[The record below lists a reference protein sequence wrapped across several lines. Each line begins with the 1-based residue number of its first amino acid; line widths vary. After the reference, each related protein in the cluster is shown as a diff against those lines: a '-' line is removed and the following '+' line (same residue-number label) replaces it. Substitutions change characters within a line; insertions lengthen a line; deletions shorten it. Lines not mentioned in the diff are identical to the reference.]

1 MQITKTLF
9 WLITILWLVAG
20 TFWYRSCSNCHS
32 CGSEATAAT
41 TTQDAGVTLPGF
53 TVNDGG
59 WSVSSPSNLRF
70 GLSANTP
77 VVNAEMSVLL
87 DSIAA
92 YATAHPGKTLTV
104 TGHYSSSEKNNTT
117 FANLGL
123 GRAEALK
130 TLFVSKGVAAKNI
143 LTQSQMT
150 EDLVFQPSDTLVGG
164 ISMLF
169 GRETDNDRAP
179 AEDGLFEPYTV
190 YFNTAQTSLPVD
202 DALTNYIQKAKNYLE
217 THSGTSLII
226 TGYTDNI
233 GKAGMNQRLSENR
246 AGFVKEQLVTRGIPA
261 DRMTAQGRGMND
273 PIADNAS
280 EEGRSRNRRVTI
292 QLQ

>member
-9 WLITILWLVAG
+9 WLITILWLLAG

-32 CGSEATAAT
+32 CGSEATGAT

-53 TVNDGG
+53 TVNDGS

-92 YATAHPGKTLTV
+92 YAAAHPGKTLTV
-104 TGHYSSSEKNNTT
+104 TGHYSASEKNNTT

-123 GRAEALK
+123 ARAEAVKSL
-130 TLFVSKGVAAKNI
+130 LVSKGVAAKNI
-143 LTQSQMT
+143 LTQSRMT
-150 EDLVFQPSDTLVGG
+150 DDLVFQPSDTLVGG

-169 GRETDNDRAP
+169 GHETGNGALV
-179 AEDGLFEPYTV
+179 EEELFEPYTV
-190 YFNTAQTSLPVD
+190 YFNTAKTSLPVD
-202 DALTNYIQKAKNYLE
+202 DGLTNYIQKAKTYLE
-217 THSGTSLII
+217 NHSGKSLII

-233 GKAGMNQRLSENR
+233 GKAGMNQQLSETR

-273 PIADNAS
+273 PVADNAS